1 MGPLCLWQCLWV
13 DLYLCLDPIRKSQIS
28 GDEDKNTNKVPNE
41 CFSFDILILYTS
53 VEKDTD
59 LVETLNLLE
68 ACNLQTSTLSLLD
81 NSEDPDK
88 PLLPEMKTQRQKT
101 NCPNSLKNHVDQ
113 NTEFTLEELGLR
125 VRNCGNIGKSAP
137 EEMFDLSKGDVNFQ
151 TSVIKGASSA
161 HPVGSNGNT
170 TMLFGPSR
178 HSRFKCRLQVWHKRS
193 FL

>member
-59 LVETLNLLE
+59 FVETLNLLE
-68 ACNLQTSTLSLLD
+68 ACNLQTWVALSTLLLLD

-88 PLLPEMKTQRQKT
+88 PLLPEMKTQRQKVLQT
-101 NCPNSLKNHVDQ
+101 VFSNCPNSLKNHIDQ
-113 NTEFTLEELGLR
+113 NTEYTGRTWTEDAQLWQHR
-125 VRNCGNIGKSAP
+125 
-137 EEMFDLSKGDVNFQ
+137 
-151 TSVIKGASSA
+151 
-161 HPVGSNGNT
+161 
-170 TMLFGPSR
+170 
-178 HSRFKCRLQVWHKRS
+178 
-193 FL
+193 